1 MGKKNETLNLNPKPS
16 QNNSNVR
23 AQWTPQ
29 QITIFCEA
37 CVDEVFKG
45 NRPTTH
51 FNKPGWRNIE
61 ANFKKNTGKEYPRI
75 KFKHKWDTLKKDWVA
90 WNKLKGS
97 ETGLGWDA
105 TKGTIT
111 ATDEWWERKLTE
123 VPEAAKFRERGLD
136 NADLLDIMFKDTAA
150 TGNLAWA
157 PSSGVLPSD
166 LETPEEGLGDASG
179 DLSSPDDD
187 EVETPSLTQPT
198 QDKGKKRVSISSL
211 HGKRKKGGAA
221 TMLTHQ
227 LSRICEAVE
236 LRNSA
241 SLMEPRSSIRDVME
255 RVCTLDGAEKGS
267 DLYLM
272 AARIFQKREKRE
284 MFVVMGEPHLQLK
297 CNQMDYDDYV
307 NNSDDDHDNVDDN
320 DDEINELVVAG
331 CQAADCIGAID
342 GTHIQV
348 VIGEDKKIPYLGR
361 KGVPTQ
367 NVMAA
372 CDFDLLF
379 TFVMAGWEGAAHD
392 TRIFLETIRTNSVN
406 FPKPPPGKYYLV
418 DAGYPL
424 RNGYLTPYKGEKY
437 HLPDFRRA
445 GRGNKIE
452 ERFNYVHSSLRSVI
466 ERTFGVWKNKWRILR
481 QMPSYDI
488 EDQRNIVVATCVLH
502 NFIRIHDREDEGFK
516 WDELGS
522 NIDEGGEYSSV
533 ITPFLPTGFSR
544 VSVRKTGQ
552 PEPNQ
557 HDPTTLRRI
566 KYSQEEG
573 PGHISQAHL
582 GGSVCAK
589 ILSDPLQLGPR
600 AKTLRQEVHFSYHM
614 QLSDRQEFLR
624 SSRNLSQKMT
634 PWHEEHSDGLCSQ
647 DHILRT
653 QTRLCA
659 RPVPLKSRQNK
670 VLLKVP
676 GFSHRRCHACAQS
689 LPDSQQVDL
698 RAQGTLER
706 RHIHARQG
714 TLGSPRIYR
723 GQPESRSENCPQT
736 DQKHPGGLCSR
747 GHISQ
752 VQARISANPE
762 PCKSRQ
768 RKLSDGTKN
777 VKIRHREL
785 GQICARTGTR
795 FEKKRAGS
803 KTHFFSRTAAFAR
816 RVFPARNKLIR
827 EPGCVGKIMTPATT
841 WNSRFADSIPRLTG
855 IYIGKV
861 HKNSS
866 DTPTSGSHNSLV
878 RTPIHA
884 NFISLE
890 RGRRELSEDMPHDPF

>member
-297 CNQMDYDDYV
+297 FLK
-307 NNSDDDHDNVDDN
+307 
-320 DDEINELVVAG
+320 DEAEL
-331 CQAADCIGAID
+331 
-342 GTHIQV
+342 
-348 VIGEDKKIPYLGR
+348 LGR
-361 KGVPTQ
+361 HY
-367 NVMAA
+367 
-372 CDFDLLF
+372 F
-379 TFVMAGWEGAAHD
+379 T
-392 TRIFLETIRTNSVN
+392 T
-406 FPKPPPGKYYLV
+406 
-418 DAGYPL
+418 
-424 RNGYLTPYKGEKY
+424 
-437 HLPDFRRA
+437 
-445 GRGNKIE
+445 
-452 ERFNYVHSSLRSVI
+452 
-466 ERTFGVWKNKWRILR
+466 
-481 QMPSYDI
+481 
-488 EDQRNIVVATCVLH
+488 
-502 NFIRIHDREDEGFK
+502 
-516 WDELGS
+516 
-522 NIDEGGEYSSV
+522 
-533 ITPFLPTGFSR
+533 
-544 VSVRKTGQ
+544 
-552 PEPNQ
+552 
-557 HDPTTLRRI
+557 
-566 KYSQEEG
+566 
-573 PGHISQAHL
+573 
-582 GGSVCAK
+582 
-589 ILSDPLQLGPR
+589 
-600 AKTLRQEVHFSYHM
+600 
-614 QLSDRQEFLR
+614 
-624 SSRNLSQKMT
+624 
-634 PWHEEHSDGLCSQ
+634 
-647 DHILRT
+647 
-653 QTRLCA
+653 
-659 RPVPLKSRQNK
+659 
-670 VLLKVP
+670 
-676 GFSHRRCHACAQS
+676 
-689 LPDSQQVDL
+689 
-698 RAQGTLER
+698 
-706 RHIHARQG
+706 
-714 TLGSPRIYR
+714 
-723 GQPESRSENCPQT
+723 
-736 DQKHPGGLCSR
+736 
-747 GHISQ
+747 
-752 VQARISANPE
+752 
-762 PCKSRQ
+762 
-768 RKLSDGTKN
+768 
-777 VKIRHREL
+777 
-785 GQICARTGTR
+785 
-795 FEKKRAGS
+795 
-803 KTHFFSRTAAFAR
+803 
-816 RVFPARNKLIR
+816 
-827 EPGCVGKIMTPATT
+827 
-841 WNSRFADSIPRLTG
+841 
-855 IYIGKV
+855 
-861 HKNSS
+861 
-866 DTPTSGSHNSLV
+866 
-878 RTPIHA
+878 
-884 NFISLE
+884 
-890 RGRRELSEDMPHDPF
+890 